1 MYDTDPLS
9 RTEQTCKNRQETK
22 KTDLGLV
29 ECVCRTCA
37 DVDGT
42 QHGDTPWIH
51 VDRGQCISD

>member
-1 MYDTDPLS
+1 MIPLLNLQIFHNS
-9 RTEQTCKNRQETK
+9 KRNK
-22 KTDLGLV
+22 KADLGLV

-51 VDRGQCISD
+51 VDRGQCVFD